1 MNVFEFILSNK
12 KSGQFTNYGS
22 LTSWIG
28 CDNPRHV
35 ADYFIEIDKYFI
47 ENDMPPFS
55 TLIINQSINMPGDGY
70 FNYHFP
76 SIWHQFELKKDEEI
90 LLKCWIEQV
99 KKFNIKKAEKLLN
112 KFFINLLR
120 TSSL

>member
-1 MNVFEFILSNK
+1 MNVYEFILSNRK
-12 KSGQFTNYGS
+12 NGQFTNYGS

-55 TLIINQSINMPGDGY
+55 TLIINKSKNMPGDGH

-76 SIWHQFELKKDEEI
+76 SIWHQFELKKDEGI
-90 LLKCWIEQV
+90 LLKCWSEQV
-99 KKFNIKKAEKLLN
+99 EKFNLKKAE
-112 KFFINLLR
+112 NLLHKFY
-120 TSSL
+120 

>member
-1 MNVFEFILSNK
+1 MNVYEFILSNK
-12 KSGQFTNYGS
+12 KNGQFTYYGS

-28 CDNPRHV
+28 CNNPRHV
-35 ADYFIEIDKYFI
+35 ADYFTEIDKYFI

-112 KFFINLLR
+112 KFY
-120 TSSL
+120 

>member
-1 MNVFEFILSNK
+1 MNIYKFILENRKNK
-12 KSGQFTNYGS
+12 QFTNYGS

-28 CDNPRHV
+28 CDNPRQV

-55 TLIINQSINMPGDGY
+55 TLIINQSINMPGNGY

-76 SIWHQFELKKDEEI
+76 SIWHQFEVRKDKDI
-90 LLKCWIEQV
+90 LLKWWIEQV
-99 KKFNIKKAEKLLN
+99 EKFDIEKAEILIKN
-112 KFFINLLR
+112 FC
-120 TSSL
+120 

>member
-12 KSGQFTNYGS
+12 KGGQLTNYGS

-28 CDNPRHV
+28 CDNSRHV

-55 TLIINQSINMPGDGY
+55 TLIINKSKNMPGDGY

-76 SIWHQFELKKDEEI
+76 SIWHQFELKKDEGI
-90 LLKCWIEQV
+90 LLKCWAEQV
-99 KKFNIKKAEKLLN
+99 EKFNLKKAE
-112 KFFINLLR
+112 NLLHKFY
-120 TSSL
+120 